1 MRSKGRPAQG
11 HQIQSRILH
20 RSQFIHRRRIICT
33 DFRTGNRVIP
43 VLVIVSV
50 LALFVRITSGD
61 SLFGMI
67 GFIILFMLPVAL
79 ISSRIMWKK
88 GIIKVVDNDETASE
102 KAE

>member
-1 MRSKGRPAQG
+1 MRTKGRPAQG

-33 DFRTGNRVIP
+33 DFRTGNRVI
-43 VLVIVSV
+43 
-50 LALFVRITSGD
+50 LAL
-61 SLFGMI
+61 
-67 GFIILFMLPVAL
+67 VAL